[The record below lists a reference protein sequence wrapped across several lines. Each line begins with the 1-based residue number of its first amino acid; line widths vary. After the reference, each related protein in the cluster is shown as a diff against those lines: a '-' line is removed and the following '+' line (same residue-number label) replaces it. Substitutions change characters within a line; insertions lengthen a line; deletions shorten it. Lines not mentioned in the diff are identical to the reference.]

1 MPKLWE
7 DTIEAHRR
15 TVREAAVRAAAA
27 LVAEQG
33 LASVTMSQIAKRAG
47 IGRATLYKYFPD
59 IESVLAAWHEE
70 HIADHLRRL
79 TDVAE
84 HTDPAERLRAV
95 LRAFASITHQ
105 RHDGDLAALLHR
117 GEHVAEAHRRLHAF
131 IGDLVAGAAAAG
143 TVRDDVPAGELA
155 TYCLHA
161 LTAAGAMTS
170 SAAVHRL
177 VEVTLAGL
185 RPAPAEPHRQPGQ
198 AAPGDLP

>member
-15 TVREAAVRAAAA
+15 AVRDAAVEAAAA
-27 LVAEQG
+27 LVAQQG
-33 LASVTMSQIAKRAG
+33 LASITMSQIAKRAG

-59 IESVLAAWHEE
+59 IESVLTAWHED
-70 HIADHLRRL
+70 HIAEHLRRL

-95 LRAFASITHQ
+95 LRDFAAITHQ
-105 RHDGDLAALLHR
+105 RHDGDLSALLHR
-117 GEHVAEAHRRLHAF
+117 GEHVTRAHQRLHAF
-131 IGDLVAGAAAAG
+131 IQDLVADAAAGG

-170 SAAVHRL
+170 ADAVGRL

-185 RPAPAEPHRQPGQ
+185 RPAPAEPG
-198 AAPGDLP
+198 

>member
-15 TVREAAVRAAAA
+15 AVRDAAVEAAAR
-27 LVAEQG
+27 LVADQG
-33 LASVTMSQIAKRAG
+33 LASLTMSQVAKRAG

-59 IESVLAAWHEE
+59 IESVLAAWHED

-95 LRAFASITHQ
+95 LLSFASITHQ

-117 GEHVAEAHRRLHAF
+117 DEHVARAHERLHAF
-131 IGDLVAGAAAAG
+131 IQALVADAAADG

-161 LTAAGAMTS
+161 LTAAGAMA
-170 SAAVHRL
+170 SADAVGRL

-185 RPAPAEPHRQPGQ
+185 RPAPG
-198 AAPGDLP
+198 

>member
-1 MPKLWE
+1 MYHRRVPKLWE

-15 TVREAAVRAAAA
+15 AVRDAAVEAAAR
-27 LVAEQG
+27 LVADQG
-33 LASVTMSQIAKRAG
+33 LASLTMSQVAKRAG

-59 IESVLAAWHEE
+59 IESVLAAWHED

-84 HTDPAERLRAV
+84 HADPAERLRAV
-95 LRAFASITHQ
+95 LLSFASITHQ

-117 GEHVAEAHRRLHAF
+117 GEHVARAHERLHAF
-131 IGDLVAGAAAAG
+131 IQTLVADAAADG

-161 LTAAGAMTS
+161 LTAAGAMA
-170 SAAVHRL
+170 SADAVGRL

-185 RPAPAEPHRQPGQ
+185 RPAPG
-198 AAPGDLP
+198 